1 MNGCVQCRFN
11 KIIRAHYTVIMQLQV
26 ASCMYE
32 LLIAASV
39 GRLIVAYSYLI
50 VGYFLMV

>member
-11 KIIRAHYTVIMQLQV
+11 KIIRAHYTVIMQV